1 MEKRTM
7 SNQKPP
13 VFSFNVNVNVNHN
26 QPTFSYTDID
36 GNPSD
41 GNVVVSVDNTKIIY
55 RLATVVNPEERF
67 DFDHPEITGDTGGDV
82 TYRISAD
89 KQTLTIVDTDADK
102 EDVCLKLVV
111 NKSYISPDP
120 QIRNKGQ
127 E

>member
-1 MEKRTM
+1 M
-7 SNQKPP
+7 SNQNPP
-13 VFSFNVNVNVNHN
+13 VFSFNVKVIVNNN

-41 GNVVVSVDNTKIIY
+41 GNVTVSVDNTKIIY
-55 RLATVVNPEERF
+55 RLATAVNPEERF
-67 DFDHPEITGDTGGDV
+67 DFDKPEITGDTGSDL

-89 KQTLTIVDTDADK
+89 KQTITIVDTDADK

-111 NKSYISPDP
+111 SKSYTSPDP
-120 QIRNKGQ
+120 TITNKGR